1 MSSAIK
7 PPGTGPTS
15 GAPTDVGSARDVG
28 SASDV
33 GGARSAEGASDAF
46 RAELDKAG
54 ATDATRGAS
63 TSAASGAR
71 ADALKALADEV
82 RSGRIDASQAID
94 RLVERAMGGAA
105 ASLPPARR
113 AELEA
118 MLRAALEEDPTL
130 AAMQRDLAR
139 GR

>member
-7 PPGTGPTS
+7 PPGSGP
-15 GAPTDVGSARDVG
+15 
-28 SASDV
+28 V
-33 GGARSAEGASDAF
+33 GGAGESPESGGARPVEGSSEDF

-54 ATDATRGAS
+54 EAKSAGVDTATAPVEGS
-63 TSAASGAR
+63 R
-71 ADALKALADEV
+71 AELV
-82 RSGRIDASQAID
+82 RSLAADIRAGRIDPQQAVD
-94 RLVERAMGGAA
+94 RLVERTLSSGAA

-118 MLRAALEEDPTL
+118 LLRSTLEGDPTL
-130 AAMQRDLAR
+130 EAMQRDLSR